1 MSTTTK
7 TESEIL
13 FSDRVRFIPSV
24 TVEPDQKIVIP
35 STPDHKVVSQAAE
48 GKLII
53 FSSSFV
59 SKFISGEEMEGIT
72 GVRDVQGNFH
82 RWHQEISLEP
92 DGTEGRI
99 CIDTHILAV
108 YRNWMTIPGG

>member
-1 MSTTTK
+1 
-7 TESEIL
+7 
-13 FSDRVRFIPSV
+13 
-24 TVEPDQKIVIP
+24 
-35 STPDHKVVSQAAE
+35 
-48 GKLII
+48 
-53 FSSSFV
+53 
-59 SKFISGEEMEGIT
+59 MEGIT

-108 YRNWMTIPGG
+108 YRNWTTISNGQFQISGDQM